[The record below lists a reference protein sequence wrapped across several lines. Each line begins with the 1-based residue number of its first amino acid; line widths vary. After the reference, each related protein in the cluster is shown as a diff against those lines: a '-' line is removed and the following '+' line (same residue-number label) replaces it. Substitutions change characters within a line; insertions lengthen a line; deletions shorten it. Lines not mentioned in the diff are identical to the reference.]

1 MKTSHLLLSGCILVC
16 TCLAWLALGTAI
28 SGRTRTSTEVTRGEV
43 SGVWGPALVQAH
55 PDAFFLTPNAPD
67 GRAAVLPSSSKVK
80 VALDFDPKRRGLLW
94 HRTYGVDFSADYAF
108 TNPTRIPQ
116 TLYIR
121 FPLPAESAGLHGFA
135 FDLKGDA
142 TETAPAPAGGV
153 VTRAVVVP
161 AGESVPLHVGY
172 RTRGTDNW
180 NYRFPDAR
188 RITGFDLGMRV
199 NFADINFPTG
209 TGSPESRA
217 QDEKGWDLAWTYPD
231 VLAAP
236 SIGMDM
242 PKLLNA
248 GPVALRM
255 VLFAPV
261 SLLFFFTVVLIVACL
276 KRIPL
281 HPMHVFFVSA
291 GFFAFHLL
299 FAYLV
304 DLLPPY
310 ASFGIATV
318 VSLLLV
324 AGYLR
329 AVGGKLLFRVAVPA
343 QVVYLAL
350 FSLSF
355 FFDGLTGITLAV
367 VSVLTLALLMMLTA
381 KVDWRTVFQSGA
393 SSSSSPRMPLP
404 DRPA

>member
-1 MKTSHLLLSGCILVC
+1 MKTSHLLLSACIVAC
-16 TCLAWLALGTAI
+16 TCIAWFILGSAI
-28 SGRTRTSTEVTRGEV
+28 TQRTRVSTGTMQNEV
-43 SGVWGPALVQAH
+43 SGVWGPALVQDH
-55 PDAFFLTPNAPD
+55 PDAFFLTPNAPG
-67 GRAAVLPSSSKVK
+67 GRAVVLPAASKATVR
-80 VALDFDPKRRGLLW
+80 LDSEPKRRGLLW
-94 HRTYGVDFSADYAF
+94 HRTYAVDFKADYVF
-108 TNPTRIPQ
+108 TNPTPIPQ
-116 TLYIR
+116 TLYFR
-121 FPLPAESAGLHGFA
+121 FPLPADSAGLHGFV
-135 FDLKGDA
+135 FEVGDGG
-142 TETAPAPAGGV
+142 TSPAAAEHGV

-161 AGESVPLHVGY
+161 AGESVPMKVAY
-172 RTRGTDNW
+172 RTRGTDSW
-180 NYRFPDAR
+180 NYRFTDAR
-188 RITGFDLGMRV
+188 RITGFELRMRV
-199 NFADINFPTG
+199 NFADINFPVG
-209 TGSPESRA
+209 TGSP
-217 QDEKGWDLAWTYPD
+217 DERMRDEGGWDLAWTYPD

-248 GPVALRM
+248 GPVALRI

-261 SLLFFFTVVLIVACL
+261 SLLFFVAVIMIIAAL
-276 KRIPL
+276 KGIPL

-304 DLLPPY
+304 DLLDPY
-310 ASFGIATV
+310 ASFGIATA

-343 QVVYLAL
+343 QLVYLML

-367 VSVLTLALLMMLTA
+367 VAVLTLALLMILTA
-381 KVDWRTVFQSGA
+381 KVDWRQVFNA
-393 SSSSSPRMPLP
+393 ERT
-404 DRPA
+404 AA